1 MTPNKQNI
9 NLKQGREMSD
19 QIILK
24 SVGSYVD
31 TNGHVGPL
39 DKDGYPDMYE
49 GTSVDVL
56 DVDDEWVDQLS
67 EEDCRSFLSVVL
79 YRNKPLSASAE

>member
-1 MTPNKQNI
+1 
-9 NLKQGREMSD
+9 MSD

-24 SVGSYVD
+24 SVGSYV
-31 TNGHVGPL
+31 
-39 DKDGYPDMYE
+39 
-49 GTSVDVL
+49 

-79 YRNKPLSASAE
+79 YRNKPLSA